1 MFFCDII
8 DLLFSLQFSYLGA
21 WVQTENVPAKF
32 EIWIVFDLFTKST
45 YFLMLISSKPDLTSL
60 WQWNFYMPLHL
71 LIVADQVSRIEAKML
86 TSLS

>member
-1 MFFCDII
+1 
-8 DLLFSLQFSYLGA
+8 
-21 WVQTENVPAKF
+21 
-32 EIWIVFDLFTKST
+32 
-45 YFLMLISSKPDLTSL
+45 MLISSKPDLTSL